1 MSLPV
6 VAIIGRPNV
15 GKSSLFNRFLR
26 QKLAVV
32 DAVAGVTRDRNYAD
46 CEWAGRQFM
55 LVDTGGMIPES
66 KDLMERLTLEQADF
80 AVTEADVV
88 LFVVDTQTGINTV
101 DQKIARNLLK
111 TKKNAVLVA
120 NKADNQDLTLETFEF
135 MKLGLG
141 DPFAISA
148 TGGLGIGELL
158 DEVVKR
164 LPPLEE
170 LEAEDESAIKVAIVG
185 RPNSGKSSFINKL
198 LGEERL
204 IVSPMAGTTRDSVNT
219 TIEFKGRKYTLI
231 DTAGLRKKYKVHEN
245 IEFFT
250 YLRAIRAID
259 SCDVA
264 VVLFDAAEGMSTQD
278 QHIISEVTNRRR
290 GAVLAVNKWDL
301 IEKETGTAEE
311 FTRELKDRLS
321 NVGYLP
327 IIYISALTGQRVPK
341 VLGLVDQVYEQFNRR
356 IPTPELNDLLQKALQ
371 RRKPPAK
378 QGKYIQ
384 IKYLT
389 QSETAPP
396 TFIFFVNH
404 PPLIAKTY
412 IAFLENQI
420 RAAFGFEGVP
430 IRLKFRRK

>member
-32 DAVAGVTRDRNYAD
+32 DSVPGVTRDRNYAD

-80 AVTEADVV
+80 AVTEADLV

-148 TGGLGIGELL
+148 TAGLGIGELL

-170 LEAEDESAIKVAIVG
+170 MEAEDESAIKVAIVG

-219 TIEFKGRKYTLI
+219 LIEFKGKRYTLI

-264 VVLFDAAEGMSTQD
+264 VVLFDAAEGLSTQD

-301 IEKETGTAEE
+301 IEKDTGTAEE
-311 FTRELKDRLS
+311 FTRDLKDRLS

-341 VLGLVDQVYEQFNRR
+341 VLGLVDKVYEQYNRR
-356 IPTPELNDLLQKALQ
+356 IPTPELNELLQKALQ

-412 IAFLENQI
+412 IAFLENQL